1 MVRSVSVAFVAA
13 VDVAAVIVAVVVVVV
28 VDGLHLFVVV
38 VVVVVVL
45 GGGGP
50 VVRPETDISCRIPWT
65 ICMPAAYS
73 LSSSSR
79 VRSCKSRSG
88 QTSTLGY

>member
-1 MVRSVSVAFVAA
+1 MTFVAA
-13 VDVAAVIVAVVVVVV
+13 VDVAVVVVAVVVVV
-28 VDGLHLFVVV
+28 VDGLHLFVVVV

-50 VVRPETDISCRIPWT
+50 VVRPETDISCRIPWA

-73 LSSSSR
+73 MSSYSR
-79 VRSCKSRSG
+79 VKSCKSRSG
-88 QTSTLGY
+88 QTSRLGY